1 MEEIQLIKKLESLK
15 GTKPNTEW
23 VSLAKG
29 RILSRQFEKESNMA
43 VFASIL
49 NTIGSVFETPRVLVP
64 ILSALIV
71 GVFGFALITAQTL
84 PGDGLYSLKQA
95 YETARISLLSP
106 EAKAVAQM
114 EQADKR
120 LNELDKM
127 AEGGENQGKK
137 LAAGIVE
144 VQKALV
150 VASKQLSKL
159 PEDQK
164 AGLVENIISKISKIE
179 KTTNASIIDNKSED
193 YQALYK
199 FLAFNQIKEFEAN
212 VKNLTDNQLVLL
224 KQAEESFKVSDYVK
238 AVEVLYQIQ
247 PKE

>member
-23 VSLAKG
+23 VSSAKG
-29 RILSRQFEKESNMA
+29 LILSRQFEKESNMA

-49 NTIGSVFETPRVLVP
+49 NTIGSAFETPRVLVP

-106 EAKAVAQM
+106 EARAVAQM